1 MYLTVFYYVLSM
13 LDINQIRQSPDL
25 IIKNT
30 ERRKNPEKIRLLNEL
45 IINDERWRKAIADLN
60 NLNHKRNNISKEI
73 NELKLTGKD
82 ISKKLEEAKKLPS
95 EIKEL
100 EKVENTLKSEVDSL
114 LLKIPNLLHE
124 SVPYGE
130 SDSDN
135 IVIKTGGKIKKQD
148 FELVHHGDL
157 AVNLDLAEF
166 KRATKV
172 SGVGFFYLK
181 NQLLL
186 LDLALQRYALDIL
199 IKKGFTPIQP
209 PFMIRKEPYKGVT
222 DLDFFENQLYK
233 TDDDLFLI
241 ATAEHPIAAMYM
253 NETLTEKDLPIK
265 YAGLSP
271 CFRKE
276 IGKHNI
282 DEKGFFRVHQFNKV
296 EQFIFCTGEQSWD
309 LFEGLAENSEHLLT
323 DLEIPYQKVNVCTG
337 DIGEIATKKYDI
349 NGWSPR
355 EQKYIELMSC
365 SHCSDYQARRLK
377 IKYLKGNE
385 KKFVTTL
392 NNTMVATTRL
402 LRILLETYQTKE
414 GTLKVPKVLQSYLNC
429 KEITNH
435 N

>member
-1 MYLTVFYYVLSM
+1 M
-13 LDINQIRQSPDL
+13 LDINQIRQAPDFV
-25 IIKNT
+25 IKNI
-30 ERRKNPEKIRLLNEL
+30 ERRKNTEKIQLLKEL
-45 IINDERWRKAIADLN
+45 IIKDEKWRKAIAGLNDLN
-60 NLNHKRNNISKEI
+60 HVRNNISKEI
-73 NELKLTGKD
+73 NELKLNGKD
-82 ISKKLEEAKKLPS
+82 ISTKLGEAKKLPLA
-95 EIKEL
+95 IKEAETL
-100 EKVENTLKSEVDSL
+100 ENNLKDEVDSL

-124 SVPYGE
+124 SVPYGG
-130 SDSDN
+130 SDADN
-135 IVIKTGGKIKKQD
+135 VVIKTNGKIKKPT
-148 FELVHHGDL
+148 FELIHHGDL

-166 KRATKV
+166 KRATKI

-181 NQLLL
+181 NQLVL

-199 IKKGFTPIQP
+199 IKKGFSPIQP
-209 PFMIRKEPYKGVT
+209 PFLIRKEPYRGVT

-233 TDDDLFLI
+233 TDEDLFLI

-253 NETLTEKDLPIK
+253 NETLNEDDLPIK

-296 EQFIFCTGEQSWD
+296 EQFIFCTEEQSWD
-309 LFEGLAENSEHLLT
+309 LFEGLAENSENLLT
-323 DLEIPYQKVNVCTG
+323 ALEIPYQKVNVCTG

-414 GTLKVPKVLQSYLNC
+414 GTFKVPKVLQPYLNC